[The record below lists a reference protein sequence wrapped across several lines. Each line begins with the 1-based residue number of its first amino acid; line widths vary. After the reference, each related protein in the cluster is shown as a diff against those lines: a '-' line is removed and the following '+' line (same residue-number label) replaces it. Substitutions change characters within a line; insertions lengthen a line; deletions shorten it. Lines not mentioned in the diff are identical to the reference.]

1 MHSAP
6 GELSM
11 IMFRC
16 IDHWLIKNFFLN
28 IYLKEHMAKKEI
40 NSLISGDDSKKYDK
54 YYVMITD
61 SPDTEFWQGL
71 ERGVARGAA

>member
-1 MHSAP
+1 
-6 GELSM
+6 
-11 IMFRC
+11 
-16 IDHWLIKNFFLN
+16 
-28 IYLKEHMAKKEI
+28 MAKKEI